1 MKDNCLSE
9 NAAQSETV
17 LQKVLDQFLVC
28 EVETY
33 GGFEW
38 YQIDPK
44 WVWLIYFNASIEN
57 EREID
62 QVILYLW
69 ARYSNMFTNL
79 SFIFI
84 FWLPWGKKRV
94 KVNIFCVFRR
104 YAGDHYDTQTR
115 KARNPTEEWFE
126 NTLKPFNRKA
136 KRSIDLDEDN
146 QLQNIAAKAPFPTSI
161 GLFKSHPLYALTRH
175 LLKFEAIYPPDAPPL
190 GYIRKEPIYA
200 RECVHELNGR
210 VAWMKEGQIV
220 KIGQEP
226 YKVNPRRNSLFS
238 HKAIFAILMFYL
250 SF

>member
-1 MKDNCLSE
+1 MFN
-9 NAAQSETV
+9 N
-17 LQKVLDQFLVC
+17 
-28 EVETY
+28 
-33 GGFEW
+33 
-38 YQIDPK
+38 
-44 WVWLIYFNASIEN
+44 LIN
-57 EREID
+57 
-62 QVILYLW
+62 LL
-69 ARYSNMFTNL
+69 L

-84 FWLPWGKKRV
+84 FWLPWEIKRA